1 MEELDSQPLETIL
14 LLGKVMAAG
23 PLPRAPVSPE
33 AAAGEAQRFLVG
45 KQISVSHAQGP
56 SRMTTASW
64 LGVNELQEPSRMTTA
79 WWLGMNELQTCSPT
93 PELGA
98 WLTLRSSRGGRGGK
112 QGFKPCLCWAEG
124 GVGRGVLEKGEG
136 RASQAEVSRGG
147 GAAGEEKEGPAL
159 PRPLG
164 GRELRPG

>member
-1 MEELDSQPLETIL
+1 MDS
-14 LLGKVMAAG
+14 VW
-23 PLPRAPVSPE
+23 
-33 AAAGEAQRFLVG
+33 AQRSQCAWERGVG
-45 KQISVSHAQGP
+45 
-56 SRMTTASW
+56 
-64 LGVNELQEPSRMTTA
+64 
-79 WWLGMNELQTCSPT
+79 
-93 PELGA
+93 
-98 WLTLRSSRGGRGGK
+98 
-112 QGFKPCLCWAEG
+112 EG